1 MTEEVH
7 AGHNEAWLLDRANG
21 YGTQK
26 ASTIGDLHDE
36 VVKYRLDE
44 FAQPTAFVEMNG
56 QKLATVG
63 NPSANSGDAANSRY
77 VDSGSTYVVR
87 TSGDQSVDGGKN
99 FRGVLYSTGGFQRGT
114 GSIAGTS
121 YLTQY
126 RITGAT
132 IPRVAWTNLP
142 FNGNAHYIHD
152 DGTILSAPD
161 FHIPVSGMWLLSAC
175 VTLPVTPCYW
185 ALQWFRNPDILSQ
198 ESRPIF
204 DNDKINLTTCC
215 YLPAGDVVTLRI
227 YQDSGGNLT
236 IPAHVSSSPCWA
248 SATLVA

>member
-44 FAQPTAFVEMNG
+44 FAKPTSSVEINN
-56 QKLATVG
+56 QKLTTVG
-63 NPSANSGDAANSRY
+63 APSANCGDAANTHY
-77 VDSGSTYVVR
+77 VDSDSTYILHL
-87 TSGDQSVDGGKN
+87 SGNQVCNGNKE
-99 FRGVLYSTGGFQRGT
+99 FTGALNSSGSFQRGN
-114 GSIAGTS
+114 GSPAGTN

-126 RITGAT
+126 RITGAS
-132 IPRVAWTNLP
+132 IPRVSWTNLP
-142 FNGNAHYIHD
+142 FNGNAHNIHD

-161 FHIPVSGMWLLSAC
+161 FHIPVSGMWLLSSC

-215 YLPAGDVVTLRI
+215 YLTSGDVVTLRI
-227 YQDSGGNLT
+227 YQDSGGSLT
-236 IPAHVSSSPCWA
+236 LPDHDSATPCWA
-248 SATLVA
+248 TATLIA